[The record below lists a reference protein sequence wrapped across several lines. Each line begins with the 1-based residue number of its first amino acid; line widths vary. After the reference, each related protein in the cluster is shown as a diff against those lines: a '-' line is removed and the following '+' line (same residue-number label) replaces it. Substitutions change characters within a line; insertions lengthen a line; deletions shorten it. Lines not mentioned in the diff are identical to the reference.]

1 MKKSL
6 RQDDISSWLV
16 FFRDRGISESLI
28 SAYIPYILKLKKTNS
43 PIIFEKQHL
52 AHLIGI
58 DEITLDKII
67 NSTHSFYRKFSILK
81 KRGGIREIVAPYP
94 SLLQCQKWIYN
105 NILKCNAVHEA
116 CHGFTSQRSII
127 TNARI
132 HTNQKCLLKMDLANF
147 FPSIPINWVIK
158 FFQQLGYANNVSFY
172 LATICCYDGFLAQ
185 GAATSPYLSNLL
197 LVKLDERISRLCEKY
212 HLKYTRYADDLTLS
226 GDYIPSDFSDLIKE
240 IIDSYGLKI
249 NPEKTALLINSNKKI
264 VTGISVSSEHI
275 KVPREFK
282 RKLKNEIHF
291 IMKYGYISHIN
302 QIKIRDPN
310 YLHSL
315 LGKVNFWLQVEPN
328 NLQAQTA
335 RDFIK
340 NILKK

>member
-105 NILKCNAVHEA
+105 NILKCNAVH
-116 CHGFTSQRSII
+116 
-127 TNARI
+127 
-132 HTNQKCLLKMDLANF
+132 
-147 FPSIPINWVIK
+147 WVIK